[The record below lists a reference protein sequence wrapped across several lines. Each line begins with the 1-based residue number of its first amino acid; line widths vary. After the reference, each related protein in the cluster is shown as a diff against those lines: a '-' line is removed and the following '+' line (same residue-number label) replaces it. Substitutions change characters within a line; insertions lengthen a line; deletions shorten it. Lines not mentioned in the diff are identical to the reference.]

1 MFKLI
6 IIQIVFAFALI
17 GGICYTNSTKLRK
30 LEQTNQ
36 NKIDAIMSVSPCN
49 VQLRS
54 YQIDVYDEHGTNDSI
69 RIYDGDRLVGK
80 VCALDS
86 TAFNNIINK
95 DNE

>member
-1 MFKLI
+1 MNSNLANFLYI
-6 IIQIVFAFALI
+6 IFIVSFITAVSVL
-17 GGICYTNSTKLRK
+17 TNKNIENSHK
-30 LEQTNQ
+30 EEMN
-36 NKIDAIMSVSPCN
+36 AIMNTPLYN

-80 VCALDS
+80 VYALDS
-86 TAFNNIINK
+86 TAFNNIITK